1 MAKEPLSAPELVSVG
16 TLALDIIHR
25 RGVPGK
31 IATQA
36 EDVLFE
42 SLSELRSRL
51 KSTEVKNEG
60 KSKQA

>member
-16 TLALDIIHR
+16 NLALDIVHR

-36 EDVLFE
+36 EEVLFE

-51 KSTEVKNEG
+51 KRKEESKNG
-60 KSKQA
+60 